1 MPGRNERGPAPG
13 GRGGRDGRDGGG
25 RGGRDGKR
33 GDRRGG
39 GRGGRDDKRGEG
51 FRVANELG
59 TLEKAL
65 TKADYGGQ
73 REALEAVL
81 KALRP
86 MRLKSIDGL
95 DLGTKGKLLTSLLRV
110 GRQPKPADDAPPPAA
125 PAAEAPP
132 PAAEAPP
139 ADAAP
144 APDAGPAADAPPAD
158 AAPAD
163 AAPAAAPPPEAAAA
177 AAAPAPSKLS
187 QWQDVMQVLGR
198 VWRAVADEEKAA
210 RAFEASGRA
219 APDAEAALPDAPA
232 PASGA
237 GGRPERGPRRD
248 RFERTERPPR
258 TEKLAPGDW
267 RYKAR
272 EIEEKGRTRDAAKIH
287 EEHESWAEASRLYEV
302 GGDFKAALRSA
313 FRAKDEARVEK
324 LKAHVP
330 ADEVPKLLEQAQA
343 WEQLM
348 EHHVKTGNYEAV
360 ARLYERSKQFDQAA
374 LAYERSGKLS
384 LARKAYERAKDLP
397 AANRVRD
404 LEVKKLIERGDRLGA
419 ATLLMAAQL
428 KDQALEALKGLPG
441 PKVFRFMQ
449 KLKLDTE
456 ALAFAKAEVEKA
468 VAEKAHAAHA
478 RWLEMLGDTAAAVE
492 AWLLAERKDKALPL
506 LEQLGNWAKAAE
518 LAESLQQLDK
528 AQELFH
534 RANDK
539 ENAERV
545 SKLPR
550 PAVAPAP
557 PPPEPG
563 DEDVK
568 PEAPAPS

>member
-1 MPGRNERGPAPG
+1 
-13 GRGGRDGRDGGG
+13 
-25 RGGRDGKR
+25 
-33 GDRRGG
+33 
-39 GRGGRDDKRGEG
+39 
-51 FRVANELG
+51 
-59 TLEKAL
+59 AL
-65 TKADYGGQ
+65 TKADYAWQ
-73 REALEAVL
+73 LTSLQEVL
-81 KALRP
+81 KGVRQ
-86 MRLKSIDGL
+86 MRVRSIDAL

-110 GRQPKPADDAPPPAA
+110 GRQPKPADDAPAAA

-132 PAAEAPP
+132 PAEAPPADAAAAEAPP

-144 APDAGPAADAPPAD
+144 AADAPPAE
-158 AAPAD
+158 
-163 AAPAAAPPPEAAAA
+163 AAPAAPPAE
-177 AAAPAPSKLS
+177 AAPAAPAAVSKLS
-187 QWQDVMQVLGR
+187 QWQDVMQLLGR
-198 VWRAVADEEKAA
+198 IWRALGDDEKAA
-210 RAFEASGRA
+210 RAFEASGKA
-219 APDAEAALPDAPA
+219 APEADAALPEAPA
-232 PASGA
+232 ASSSGA
-237 GGRPERGPRRD
+237 PGGRPERGGPRR
-248 RFERTERPPR
+248 ERTERPPR
-258 TEKLAPGDW
+258 SEKLVPGDW

-272 EIEEKGRTRDAAKIH
+272 EIEEKGRTRDAAKMH
-287 EEHESWAEASRLYEV
+287 EQHESWVEASRLYEV
-302 GGDFKAALRSA
+302 GGDFKSALRAA

-324 LKAHVP
+324 LKEKVP

-374 LAYERSGKLS
+374 LAYERAGKYS

-441 PKVFRFMQ
+441 PKIFRFMQ

-456 ALAFAKAEVEKA
+456 ALAFAKEEVEKA
-468 VAEKAHAAHA
+468 VAEKAHGAHA

-518 LAESLQQLDK
+518 LAEAVGQLDK

-539 ENAERV
+539 DNAERV

-550 PAVAPAP
+550 PAVAPAA

-568 PEAPAPS
+568 PEAPAAT